1 MTYERCVGKIL
12 CKMCAKNID
21 LRGGGPFYSRFIIH
35 SLFRFYGDRY
45 LPSEQIINLLNTI
58 KKKAEGGRGKG
69 MKKVHKGEPHN
80 IMNPVSTYSLPS

>member
-1 MTYERCVGKIL
+1 MKDVWVKY
-12 CKMCAKNID
+12 CAKCVQKTLIFG
-21 LRGGGPFYSRFIIH
+21 GGGPFYSRFIIH